1 MKYKSKPTEIDGI
14 KFASKMEANRYVKLK
29 ELQRENI
36 ISNLE
41 LQPSF
46 LLQDGFTRDGK
57 KYRPIVYVAD
67 FRYKTGDKV
76 VVEDV
81 KGFKTP
87 FEHSIYERLRFK
99 HGFYSMMY
107 ASRRAGINIL
117 MKALNSLAND
127 EPMPSQEEIN
137 TAIENNNLTNISN
150 KKEEKQVKERI
161 KYKQLSEKYSIIL
174 HRKVFQLITQNRV
187 KPLNVII

>member
-1 MKYKSKPTEIDGI
+1 MSDIHIGRLENK
-14 KFASKMEANRYVKLK
+14 KMRLNFKKAKI
-29 ELQRENI
+29 Q
-36 ISNLE
+36 
-41 LQPSF
+41 
-46 LLQDGFTRDGK
+46 K
-57 KYRPIVYVAD
+57 KYYFFILESIIH
-67 FRYKTGDKV
+67 YKDWMFLNNDLTHIEILPPKLETLTMMKQYNMCFV
-76 VVEDV
+76 V

-150 KKEEKQVKERI
+150 EKEEKQVKERI

-174 HRKVFQLITQNRV
+174 HRKAFQLITQN
-187 KPLNVII
+187 